1 MAEAA
6 MIVIVTPARGTTAAE
21 AAIDRAVAM
30 LAGSPS
36 GSKAADGPGTED
48 EIGIAAVAVTMST
61 GTVTAVDT
69 TGGPVRPGAPDGIPT
84 DAGGPRM
91 RSGPAKARCIP
102 LRKCR

>member
-1 MAEAA
+1 
-6 MIVIVTPARGTTAAE
+6 MIVIVTPAGDATAAE
-21 AAIDRAVAM
+21 AAIDRAKAR

-36 GSKAADGPGTED
+36 VSKVADGPGSEEET
-48 EIGIAAVAVTMST
+48 GIAAVAVTMST
-61 GTVTAVDT
+61 GTVTAGDT